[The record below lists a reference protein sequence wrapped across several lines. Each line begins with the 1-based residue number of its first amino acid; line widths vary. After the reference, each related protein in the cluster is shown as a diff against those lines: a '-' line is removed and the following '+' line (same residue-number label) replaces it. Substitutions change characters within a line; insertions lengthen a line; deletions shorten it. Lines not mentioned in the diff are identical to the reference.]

1 MKKHHIRQSVRQTK
15 DTSGETHKK
24 STLDEG
30 LDDVTENDHI
40 RRFKFWWT
48 LYKVTSDET
57 LWAKQGGYTSS

>member
-40 RRFKFWWT
+40 RRFKF
-48 LYKVTSDET
+48 
-57 LWAKQGGYTSS
+57 